1 MTFLGAGVFL
11 PYFPLYLAHLGF
23 PGWQIG
29 VVVGMQPALRW
40 ASAIGWAYVA
50 DSWRVRHSV
59 LVGTALAGALCF
71 FPLLVVRDFGGLVAV
86 LAVIGLL
93 HGTLI
98 PMIDATVMDHL
109 ADLGG
114 DYGRLRLWGSLS
126 FILGA
131 VASAPLVTAFSPG
144 IVPLLLL
151 LPALTLAPA
160 LRRLPHA
167 QIGGATRFRAPWSL
181 LTPPL
186 AAFLATA
193 FLLQMSCGAWNGF
206 FAVHTTQLGFSD
218 AVPGLTWGL
227 AVVAEIGLF
236 FWGRGLVARVTPAT
250 LILVAL
256 AVTVV
261 RWGLTAVARAEAAV
275 VALQVGHAFT
285 FSVFHLA
292 SLLLLAR
299 LVPRESS
306 TSGQALY
313 GMVGFGLGGSLGL
326 WTAGALIEPLG
337 SSGLFA
343 FEAVVAGCAFVPAWR
358 LRRLLGR

>member
-1 MTFLGAGVFL
+1 MFL

-29 VVVGMQPALRW
+29 VVMGMQPALRW
-40 ASAIGWAYVA
+40 ASAIGWAFVA
-50 DSWRVRHSV
+50 DRWRVRHQV

-71 FPLLVVRDFGGLVAV
+71 FPLLAVRDFGEMLVV
-86 LAVIGLL
+86 LAAIGLL

-109 ADLGG
+109 GALGG
-114 DYGRLRLWGSLS
+114 DYGRLRLWGSIS
-126 FILGA
+126 FIVGA
-131 VASAPLVTAFSPG
+131 VGSAPLVTAFSPQV
-144 IVPLLLL
+144 VPLLLL

-160 LRRLPHA
+160 LRALPRDQVGEAH
-167 QIGGATRFRAPWSL
+167 GFRAPWTL

-186 AAFLATA
+186 AAFLNVA
-193 FLLQMSCGAWNGF
+193 FLLQMSCGAWQGF
-206 FAVHTTQLGFSD
+206 FAVHTAQLGFSD
-218 AVPGLTWGL
+218 AIPGITWGL

-236 FWGRGLVARVTPAT
+236 FWGRGLVARVRPAT
-250 LILVAL
+250 LILVVL

-261 RWGLTAVARAEAAV
+261 RWALTAVAHAEVFV

-285 FSVFHLA
+285 FSIFHLA

-299 LVPRESS
+299 LVPRETS

-326 WTAGALIEPLG
+326 WTAGALIERLG

-343 FEAVVAGCAFVPAWR
+343 FEAVVAACAFVPALR
-358 LRRLLGR
+358 LRRLLGPH